1 MTTRSVLC
9 STALALAFLLTG
21 AGASGCIST
30 ARQEKAAGRV
40 SLGAAYLREGNL
52 PGAIEILEEGA
63 RLDRRNWAVWNKLG
77 LAYMAAGAYDKS
89 EKAFLKAIDLVP
101 EEAEALTN
109 YGSMLIRMGRSEEA
123 IPVLEV
129 AAKDLTYRKPALP
142 LSNLGYAYLKLDQ
155 TDRAVLFLSDAIRR
169 APNLCQARFLRGLA
183 FVEQGDN
190 DRALTDFDVVIQL
203 CGDEAPGAYYQ
214 AGKLLLETEKR
225 NEGCSF
231 LLTAMQEAPDSELGE
246 QARTTHR
253 VACK

>member
-1 MTTRSVLC
+1 MSHRAVFRGAILAA
-9 STALALAFLLTG
+9 ALACSSA
-21 AGASGCIST
+21 AAPGCIST

-63 RLDRRNWAVWNKLG
+63 RLDRRNWSAWNKLG

-101 EEAEALTN
+101 DEAEALTN
-109 YGSMLIRMGRSEEA
+109 YGSMLIRAGRPEEA
-123 IPVLEV
+123 IPILET
-129 AAKDLTYRKPALP
+129 ATQDLTYRKPALP
-142 LSNLGYAYLKLDQ
+142 LSNLGYAHLRLGQ
-155 TDRAVLFLSDAIRR
+155 TEHAVLLLSDAIRR

-183 FVEQGDN
+183 YVEQEDAA
-190 DRALTDFDVVIQL
+190 RALADFDVIIQL

-214 AGKLLLETEKR
+214 AGKLLLETNKR
-225 NEGCSF
+225 NEGCTY

-246 QARTTHR
+246 QAKSTHR
-253 VACK
+253 VACL